1 MSITLGD
8 NLHFTMLLLK
18 LFLKNTKCSYLLK
31 FTFHYASIKT
41 SVKGVVMKYFFA
53 YLHFTMLLLK
63 HHKRV
68 CGPSTKGYLHF
79 TMLLL
84 KQGGIVTK
92 PTLAMIFTFHYA
104 SIKTRSFVLLLYQ
117 YLEIAFLS
125 ISFLF
130 VFVVMLFTLNI
141 FHEPH

>member
-1 MSITLGD
+1 MVWKIIKKPVNG
-8 NLHFTMLLLK
+8 
-18 LFLKNTKCSYLLK
+18 

-41 SVKGVVMKYFFA
+41 KKKPEKKPEVKE

-63 HHKRV
+63 HGLTSYVSKIYYV
-68 CGPSTKGYLHF
+68 F
-79 TMLLL
+79 TFHYASIKTALSSINMESLLR
-84 KQGGIVTK
+84 
-92 PTLAMIFTFHYA
+92 FTFHYA

-141 FHEPH
+141 FHISP